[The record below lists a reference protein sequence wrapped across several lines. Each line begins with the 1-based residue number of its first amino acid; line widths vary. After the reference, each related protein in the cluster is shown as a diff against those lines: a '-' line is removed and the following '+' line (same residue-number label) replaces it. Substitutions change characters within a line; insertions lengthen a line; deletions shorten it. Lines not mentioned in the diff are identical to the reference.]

1 MTPSQII
8 LIVFFGVMFSG
19 TLLAIAR
26 SWASLSTLV
35 MWLAVWLLGLLAA
48 SWPEGT
54 TTVASWLGIRRG
66 ADLLLYCT
74 ALGSILGFFMMYLR
88 LRRVRRDLTVL
99 TRQIA
104 IRLAD
109 RQAAPEID
117 RNDQPSGGSADRSPD
132 FLA

>member
-1 MTPSQII
+1 M
-8 LIVFFGVMFSG
+8 
-19 TLLAIAR
+19 
-26 SWASLSTLV
+26 
-35 MWLAVWLLGLLAA
+35 
-48 SWPEGT
+48 EGT
-54 TTVASWLGIRRG
+54 TTVASLLGIRRG

-117 RNDQPSGGSADRSPD
+117 QNNQPSGGLPD
-132 FLA
+132 G

>member
-1 MTPSQII
+1 MTPFQII
-8 LIVFFGVMFSG
+8 LIAFFGVMVSG

-26 SWASLSTLV
+26 SWASRSTLV
-35 MWLAVWLLGLLAA
+35 MWLAVWLLGLFAA
-48 SWPEGT
+48 CWPEGT

-104 IRLAD
+104 IRLAH

-117 RNDQPSGGSADRSPD
+117 QIDQPSGGSLDC
-132 FLA
+132 

>member
-1 MTPSQII
+1 MTPFQII
-8 LIVFFGVMFSG
+8 LIAFFGVMVSG

-26 SWASLSTLV
+26 SWASRSTLV

-48 SWPEGT
+48 CWPEGT

-109 RQAAPEID
+109 RQAAPEIGQI
-117 RNDQPSGGSADRSPD
+117 DQPSGGSPGC
-132 FLA
+132 

>member
-1 MTPSQII
+1 M
-8 LIVFFGVMFSG
+8 
-19 TLLAIAR
+19 LAGRHHHGGQLAR
-26 SWASLSTLV
+26 H
-35 MWLAVWLLGLLAA
+35 
-48 SWPEGT
+48 PQ
-54 TTVASWLGIRRG
+54 R

-117 RNDQPSGGSADRSPD
+117 QNDQPSGGSLDC
-132 FLA
+132 

>member
-1 MTPSQII
+1 MTPFQII
-8 LIVFFGVMFSG
+8 LIAFFGVMVSG

-26 SWASLSTLV
+26 SWASRSTLV
-35 MWLAVWLLGLLAA
+35 MWLAVWLLRLLAA
-48 SWPEGT
+48 CWPEGT
-54 TTVASWLGIRRG
+54 TTLASWLGIRRG

-117 RNDQPSGGSADRSPD
+117 QNNQPSEGLPD
-132 FLA
+132 C

>member
-1 MTPSQII
+1 M
-8 LIVFFGVMFSG
+8 VSG

-26 SWASLSTLV
+26 SWASRSTLV
-35 MWLAVWLLGLLAA
+35 MWLAIGSRDFSRRVGRKAPPRWPVGSA
-48 SWPEGT
+48 S
-54 TTVASWLGIRRG
+54 ARG
-66 ADLLLYCT
+66 RFVLYCT

-88 LRRVRRDLTVL
+88 LRRVRRDLTIL

-117 RNDQPSGGSADRSPD
+117 QNDQPSGGS
-132 FLA
+132 LGC